1 MISAPRA
8 PAGKLPFR
16 QSFGYGVGAMAHQVF
31 DSGIGYLAF
40 YVFNIAL
47 GVSPVMVGLAQ
58 SLSRGVDLFTDP
70 LAGYLA
76 DSPRWRSS
84 RRTMIVIGSLVGGIF
99 FSLVWLFP
107 AGLSPTGYFFW
118 LLGCFSITS
127 AGWSFCSVPRQA
139 IGIEMTSAPNERAM
153 LNALAS
159 FMGMVCNLGMV
170 WAYAATQLPIF
181 GGTVN
186 GARWVGGAMGAAIIV
201 FGIISAVFCK
211 TKELTPTEIARA
223 KPSTSGIGNFTA
235 GIRRVSKCRPFLFL
249 ALAVMLVIVGLI
261 STSYGV
267 TPCIAIYY
275 ICGGSQSKAAIIM
288 GGGSTLWITSGL
300 LFTPVILWLARRFGK
315 RDVLIFFLLLGLAGD
330 VAKWICYN
338 PSFPWLFIIPKAA
351 FGAAIAAVAALAPS
365 MTADACDV
373 EETLTGACDSGMF
386 SAFYNWTLKLGIS
399 LGIALTGLLL
409 NSTGFLVANGANQ
422 STQTLLN
429 LRLMDIA
436 VPAVTIAGAVVFL
449 MKYSINNSKMES
461 VRIELEQRRMAD
473 TGNPKVYSSAK

>member
-1 MISAPRA
+1 MISRA
-8 PAGKLPFR
+8 GASPDRLPFR
-16 QSFGYGVGAMAHQVF
+16 QTFGYSVGAMANQVF

-58 SLSRGVDLFTDP
+58 SVSRGVDLVTDP
-70 LAGYLA
+70 LAGYMA

-84 RRTMIVIGSLVGGIF
+84 RRALIAIGSIVGGIF
-99 FSLVWLFP
+99 FSLIWLFP

-118 LLGCFSITS
+118 LLACFSITS

-139 IGIEMTSAPNERAM
+139 IGIEMTSAPNERAKI
-153 LNALAS
+153 NALAS

-170 WAYAATQLPIF
+170 WSYAATQLPIF

-186 GARWVGGAMGAAIIV
+186 GARWVGSAMGVAIIV
-201 FGIISAVFCK
+201 FGLTSAICCK
-211 TKELTPTEIARA
+211 NPDLLPAEPGSAPPEGRKRG
-223 KPSTSGIGNFTA
+223 S
-235 GIRRVSKCRPFLFL
+235 FL
-249 ALAVMLVIVGLI
+249 AAIKRVARCRSFLLLASAVMLVIVGLI

-275 ICGGSQSKAAIIM
+275 ICGGSQSQAAIIM

-300 LFTPVILWLARRFGK
+300 VATPLILWLARRFGK
-315 RDVLIFFLLLGLAGD
+315 RDVLIAFLLLGLGGD

-338 PSFPWLFIIPKAA
+338 PVHPWLFIIPKAT

-386 SAFYNWTLKLGIS
+386 SAFYNWTIKLGIS
-399 LGIALTGLLL
+399 LGIALTGLML
-409 NSTGFLVANGANQ
+409 NATGFLVAKGANQ
-422 STQTLLN
+422 GAETLLH

-436 VPAVTIAGAVVFL
+436 VPAVTIAVAVIFL
-449 MKYSINNSKMES
+449 MRYSISNERMVA
-461 VRIELEQRRMAD
+461 VRAELDHRRVALAAPLTVATD
-473 TGNPKVYSSAK
+473 